1 MCGNEVLVCL
11 GRMRMMCVF
20 EVADEKDILVCA
32 FEVADG
38 NDIKACV
45 IEVAHLCMSL
55 RWRIYVCV

>member
-45 IEVAHLCMSL
+45 IEVAHLCMCL
-55 RWRIYVCV
+55 R